1 MTWYAIDA
9 VDDAID
15 ATRRF
20 LFPFSLV
27 RWVKLAVIVLFIGGS
42 AGNASNAPSAG
53 GEFTLPD
60 GFPADGTAPP
70 NGTALPGDPFVS
82 PELLLAV
89 AAGIVV
95 LAVLLSI
102 VSTVL
107 EFVFYD
113 ALGTNDVLL
122 WGPFKRRFSQGI
134 RLILFQIGV
143 TVLLFSP
150 VALAGYG
157 LYVADP
163 AVPSRLAVF
172 VLAALVLLGVFVVWL
187 LVLTFT
193 DDFVVP
199 IMVLEDETVLGA
211 WGRFWPTLKGE
222 WVQFLLYLVVYI
234 LLALGI
240 SIGQSIVT
248 LVLAGIVVALGA
260 IAGLVIVGLLG
271 GLTVAIESA
280 VGLALLGLLAL
291 FVILTLAV
299 VILPIRILVV
309 TYLTTYQLAVLGGA
323 NRSFMLLP
331 DSVLPDPDAIDDG
344 EDPDTIDD
352 GEDPD
357 ALDDGD
363 DSPA

>member
-1 MTWYAIDA
+1 MAWYAIDA

-27 RWVKLAVIVLFIGGS
+27 RWVKLAVIVLFIGGGS
-42 AGNASNAPSAG
+42 ASNASNVPSAG

-60 GFPADGTAPP
+60 GFPADGPAAP
-70 NGTALPGDPFVS
+70 NGAALPGDPFVT

-113 ALGTNDVLL
+113 ALRTNDVLL
-122 WGPFKRRFSQGI
+122 WGPFKRRFLQGI
-134 RLILFQIGV
+134 RLILFQIGI
-143 TVLLFSP
+143 TVLIFAP
-150 VALAGYG
+150 VAAAGYG
-157 LYVADP
+157 LYVTDP
-163 AVPSRLAVF
+163 AAPSRLAVF
-172 VLAALVLLGVFVVWL
+172 VLAGLVLLGVFLVWL

-211 WGRFWPTLKGE
+211 WSRFWPTLKGE
-222 WVQFLLYLVVYI
+222 WVQFLLYLVVYF

-240 SIGQSIVT
+240 GIGQSIVT

-271 GLTVAIESA
+271 GLAAAVESV
-280 VGLALLGLLAL
+280 VGLALLGLVVL
-291 FVILTLAV
+291 FVILALAV

-309 TYLTTYQLAVLGGA
+309 TYMTTYQLAVLGGA

-344 EDPDTIDD
+344 
-352 GEDPD
+352 
-357 ALDDGD
+357 GD

>member
-1 MTWYAIDA
+1 MPWYAIDA

-27 RWVKLAVIVLFIGGS
+27 RWVKLAVIVLFIGGGSS
-42 AGNASNAPSAG
+42 ASNASNVPSAG
-53 GEFTLPD
+53 GEFTLPT
-60 GFPADGTAPP
+60 GFPADGAAPP
-70 NGTALPGDPFVS
+70 NGAAPPGDPFLT
-82 PELLLAV
+82 PELVIAV
-89 AAGIVV
+89 AAGIVL

-113 ALGTNDVLL
+113 ALRTNDVLL
-122 WGPFKRRFSQGI
+122 WGPFKRRFLQGI

-143 TVLLFSP
+143 TVLVFAP

-172 VLAALVLLGVFVVWL
+172 VLAGLGLVGVFLLWL

-211 WGRFWPTLKGE
+211 WSRFWPTLKGE
-222 WVQFLLYLVVYI
+222 WVQFLVYLVVYL
-234 LLALGI
+234 LLAIGI
-240 SIGQSIVT
+240 GIGQSIVT

-271 GLTVAIESA
+271 GLAAAVESV
-280 VGLALLGLLAL
+280 VGLALLGLLVL
-291 FVILTLAV
+291 FVILALAV

-309 TYLTTYQLAVLGGA
+309 TYMTTYQLAVLGGA

-331 DSVLPDPDAIDDG
+331 GSVLPDPDAGGDG
-344 EDPDTIDD
+344 EDNSAT
-352 GEDPD
+352 
-357 ALDDGD
+357 
-363 DSPA
+363 